1 MEIEIILRKVESG
14 EEVSFVED
22 HVSELSALWMW
33 QDGNYSCD
41 CNRELFFERA
51 KGKDPDLDEV
61 WCSEGRFEVVSLE
74 PTDR

>member
-1 MEIEIILRKVESG
+1 MKFEIVLRKVDSG
-14 EEVSFVED
+14 EEVSLVED
-22 HVSELSALWMW
+22 YDSEVNAVFLWR
-33 QDGNYSCD
+33 DGNYSCD